1 MIAATSKQW
10 VHKMKYSTLPI
21 TLSMAM
27 FSIPALAQS
36 NVDIYGHIKMGA
48 EYGKQFGSVPGTQE
62 LTATTR
68 VQDWTS
74 RIGFKGKEN
83 LGDGLAAIW
92 QVETKIDM
100 DTGGG
105 RWGTRDTFL
114 GMESAQWGR
123 LKMGRNSNYING
135 EQFPVMEF
143 WEVSQGV
150 NNLHYLNRTGIRI
163 NNSLRYESPEISGL
177 SGALLYGTNE
187 GSDELNNVHRY
198 DKTFNLG
205 FTYKAGPFTSQ
216 YSFQRYTGVVQ
227 NGDDDIQRL
236 HLSFDDGRYNLGF
249 AWQKTSGYNLAFQTY
264 NPAAFGSEKLGELFG
279 DNNGVLVSQKGK
291 LKSEEFAL
299 TGHVRLGAWTP
310 RLTLAT
316 GRDLK
321 LEGDTLDG
329 TGYRQA
335 IVGANYDFSKR
346 TKAIL
351 NAGIVRWDSKING
364 MDDTEY
370 TVALGLSHA
379 F

>member
-1 MIAATSKQW
+1 MRNKNILIALGLAFISI
-10 VHKMKYSTLPI
+10 P
-21 TLSMAM
+21 SMA
-27 FSIPALAQS
+27 AN
-36 NVDIYGHIKMGA
+36 NVDIYGHIKMGV
-48 EYGKQFGSVPGTQE
+48 EYGKQFGSIPGNQE
-62 LTATTR
+62 LAATTR

-135 EQFPVMEF
+135 EQFLVMEF

-163 NNSLRYESPEISGL
+163 NNSLRYESPIIGGL

-187 GSDELNNVHRY
+187 GTDELNNVHRY
-198 DKTFNLG
+198 DETFNAG
-205 FTYKAGPFTSQ
+205 FTYRTGPFTGQ

-227 NGDDDIQRL
+227 DGDDDIQRL
-236 HLSFDDGRYNLGF
+236 HLAFDDGSYNLGF
-249 AWQKTSGYNLAFQTY
+249 AWQKTSGYNLNFQTY
-264 NPAAFGSEKLGELFG
+264 NPAAFGSEKLEQLFG
-279 DNNGVLVSQKGK
+279 DKTGVLVSKNGK

-310 RLTLAT
+310 RATLAT

-321 LEGDTLDG
+321 LNDKTLDG

-364 MDDTEY
+364 TDDTEY
-370 TVALGLSHA
+370 TVAVGLSHA